1 MASIADSSAL
11 DSELGSRLSIT
22 LGAVLDSPVRT
33 GALLAAVEAVEQLG
47 ACSADYDA
55 LTDVELLD
63 GQRHLARLGELVETR
78 QVWLAKTLAY
88 RSRRELGPQGLA
100 ARQGFLSPDEL
111 IQKLT
116 GSTRTDARKLVDVGR
131 MLADTEAAAAAA
143 EAEAAAEA
151 ARRRNDD
158 GADGPDGPEAP
169 ASGAPDRPDGG
180 GDAGPGTPP
189 GLFDRP
195 DPAAGHLTLPWFSP
209 ISAAVSAG
217 ALSVAAAHAIRSGLG
232 TVDNVVTAENLADAV
247 RTLLD
252 DAKTMTVDALLKRS
266 RQLRDTLD
274 EAGIAVR
281 EQKAWDDRY
290 LRIWKIPTGQVHV
303 HGLFP
308 PEQGEY
314 LLSLHESLTGPR
326 RSGVRFVDPDRAAWA
341 KAVQDDPRRT
351 EQITADGFVDL
362 LKAGSTV
369 NPNRMLGG
377 RTPAVRVHVIAPPPT
392 PAAAPRA
399 DHTPT
404 PTPAPIPTSSS
415 SVTRPTIPGGT
426 GHGYL
431 EGSTAAVST
440 ATIDRLICD
449 SGILEVTFDSTG
461 QPLNLG
467 REERVFS
474 HAQRTALA
482 ARDGG
487 CRWTDCDKPPS
498 ATEAH
503 HLQHWAR
510 DHGATDIRL
519 GILLCNP
526 HHRLLHNQGWQI
538 LENHSH
544 YWLKPPAAV
553 DPGQTLIEMRST
565 HPATP
570 IQDPHPRD
578 DEDRHRAAG

>member
-1 MASIADSSAL
+1 MATIADSST
-11 DSELGSRLSIT
+11 SESGLVGTSSPTR
-22 LGAVLDSPVRT
+22 GAVLGSPAAADALRT
-33 GALLAAVEAVEQLG
+33 AVEAVERLG
-47 ACSADYDA
+47 SCSAEYDA
-55 LTDVELLD
+55 LTDTELMA

-78 QVWLAKTLAY
+78 QVWLAKTLAH

-131 MLADTEAAAAAA
+131 MLADTEIAAAAAA
-143 EAEAAAEA
+143 AAREA
-151 ARRRNDD
+151 ARRRDD
-158 GADGPDGPEAP
+158 DEAAGPDGPAGGRD
-169 ASGAPDRPDGG
+169 SGDQDRPDGDG
-180 GDAGPGTPP
+180 ETGPGTPP
-189 GLFDRP
+189 GLFD
-195 DPAAGHLTLPWFSP
+195 DPNSAAGPVTLPWFSE

-217 ALSVAAAHAIRSGLG
+217 ALSVSAAHAIRTGLG
-232 TVDNVVTAENLADAV
+232 TVDTVVTAEKLTDAV
-247 RTLLD
+247 RTLLA
-252 DAKTMTVDALLKRS
+252 DARSMTVDALLKRS

-308 PEQGEY
+308 PEQGDY
-314 LLSLHESLTGPR
+314 LLSLHDGLTGPR
-326 RSGVRFVDPDRAAWA
+326 RGGVRFVDPDRAAWA
-341 KAVQDDPRRT
+341 KAVQDDPRST
-351 EQITADGFVDL
+351 EQITADSFVEL

-377 RTPAVRVHVIAPPPT
+377 RTPAVRVHVVAPPPAPE
-392 PAAAPRA
+392 PALI
-399 DHTPT
+399 PT
-404 PTPAPIPTSSS
+404 PTGSLVAVPD
-415 SVTRPTIPGGT
+415 GT

-431 EGSTAAVST
+431 ESSTAAVSKE
-440 ATIDRLICD
+440 TIDRLICD
-449 SGILEVTFDSTG
+449 SGTVDVTFDSTG
-461 QPLNLG
+461 QPVNLG

-474 HAQRTALA
+474 QGQRTALA

-487 CRWTDCDKPPS
+487 CRWTDCDRPPS

-503 HLQHWAR
+503 HLEQWVR
-510 DHGATDIRL
+510 DHGTTDIRL

-538 LENHSH
+538 IEEHGR
-544 YWLKPPAAV
+544 YWMKPPAAV
-553 DPGQTLIEMRST
+553 DPGQTLIEMRSK
-565 HPATP
+565 HPTTP
-570 IQDPHPRD
+570 TQGPNPYDEDKPHPL
-578 DEDRHRAAG
+578 AG